1 MCPDALVQLLKF
13 GKGLVI
19 SSNTL
24 QGMWLLIHAGIKLFM
39 LVKRHYRKR
48 FGRLFPTSANIY

>member
-13 GKGLVI
+13 GKELVI

-24 QGMWLLIHAGIKLFM
+24 QGMSLWLLIHAGIK
-39 LVKRHYRKR
+39 VN
-48 FGRLFPTSANIY
+48 SC